1 MGLRSIEKLVLEV
14 ELSSVQTEILIGT
27 LLGDSRVERTKSSHN
42 SRFIFEQTF
51 PNHASY
57 LTFLYSHFLNLV
69 GSQPKVVI
77 RKPDTRTGKV
87 YSQMRF
93 ATLAF
98 PCFNV
103 FHDMFYEG
111 NTKIIP
117 DPVHS
122 SLKGKRLGD
131 KHS

>member
-1 MGLRSIEKLVLEV
+1 MGRRSAR
-14 ELSSVQTEILIGT
+14 EIGIIGT
-27 LLGDSRVERTKSSHN
+27 MLGDYRIERLKSTHN
-42 SRFIFEQTF
+42 SRVRFEQSF

-57 LTFLYSHFLNLV
+57 LTFLYGHFINLV
-69 GSQPKVVI
+69 GASPKVII
-77 RKPDTRTGKV
+77 RKPDVRTGKV

-111 NTKIIP
+111 NLKIIA
-117 DPVHS
+117 S
-122 SLKGKRLGD
+122 SAMRLSQPGD
-131 KHS
+131 GV